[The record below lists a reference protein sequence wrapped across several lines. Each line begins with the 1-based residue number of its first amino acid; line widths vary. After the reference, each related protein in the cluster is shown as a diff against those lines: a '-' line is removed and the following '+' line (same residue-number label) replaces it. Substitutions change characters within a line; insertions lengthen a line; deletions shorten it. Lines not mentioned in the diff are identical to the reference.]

1 MLLFFLFLLLMEEFG
16 EDFVDIYIRI
26 VEVSFAALCI
36 LLLLM
41 GAMMIATF

>member
-1 MLLFFLFLLLMEEFG
+1 MLLFLLFLLLMEEFG

-26 VEVSFAALCI
+26 VEITFAALCG

-41 GAMMIATF
+41 VVMMIATF